1 MYRYANINPIKI
13 KKMKKR
19 LLFCFVALSAMLFTA
34 CGEKEEP
41 VNETPIADNT
51 IVYDGKTYE
60 MIPFLEIYNSNLT
73 MLNAFSKDTSVDG
86 MPKMTLDHFHIR
98 ENEEY
103 SMWNTTT
110 DLLNPNPEMDF
121 YEIAFSGEDL
131 TMMAYGSST
140 SAGGEIDGVSYENES
155 VFKSGTMKITGVND
169 GSGKVL
175 VEFDFVLKN
184 NKSLKM
190 RIRTDHVGLGE

>member
-1 MYRYANINPIKI
+1 
-13 KKMKKR
+13 
-19 LLFCFVALSAMLFTA
+19 MLFTA

-131 TMMAYGSST
+131 TMMAYGSNT